1 MPQRKRLN
9 RESLEFYLLN
19 LLMLYRP
26 LLQISVVI
34 IFFYAIATLNF
45 YPLGSI
51 VAVSVANFLLLLT
64 FSQALSLH
72 IAKFGAWLGTLN
84 KKE

>member
-1 MPQRKRLN
+1 MSQRKRLDH
-9 RESLEFYLLN
+9 EGLEFYLLN

-26 LLQISVVI
+26 LLRICVVI
-34 IFFYAIATLNF
+34 IFLYTIATLNF

-51 VAVSVANFLLLLT
+51 VAVSVASFLLLLT
-64 FSQALSLH
+64 SSQVLSLYV
-72 IAKFGAWLGTLN
+72 AKFGAWLGTLN